1 MAVVYLAAL
10 IVGLGIVLLQL
21 VMSSHG
27 DADGASAD
35 DGIEIDG
42 HVGGGGHGS
51 DALAHDD
58 GHAIDATGF
67 LALFLSLRFW
77 TFGALAF
84 GLMGS
89 LLHHLGLTS
98 PVATAMV
105 ATATGFVSGAF
116 AAWVFRALAR
126 SATDSGG
133 QSTDLVGQVGKVLV
147 PLTRG
152 DRGKVRLR
160 VRGQIVDYLAT
171 TDEEA
176 LEAGAN
182 VLVEEVRGER
192 VHVNRVPR
200 ELVE

>member
-1 MAVVYLAAL
+1 MGVVYLAAL

-27 DADGASAD
+27 DADGASVD
-35 DGIEIDG
+35 DGLELDG
-42 HVGGGGHGS
+42 DVHGGGHGS
-51 DALAHDD
+51 DALAHADS
-58 GHAIDATGF
+58 HAIDTTGF

-89 LLHHLGLTS
+89 LLHHLELAS
-98 PVATAMV
+98 PVATATLS
-105 ATATGFVSGAF
+105 TATGFVSGAF
-116 AAWVFRALAR
+116 AAWVFRVLAR
-126 SATDSGG
+126 TATDSGG
-133 QSTDLVGQVGKVLV
+133 QSSDLVGQVGKVLV
-147 PLTRG
+147 PLARG

-176 LEAGAN
+176 LEAGAK

-192 VHVNRVPR
+192 VHVGRVPR
-200 ELVE
+200 ELSD